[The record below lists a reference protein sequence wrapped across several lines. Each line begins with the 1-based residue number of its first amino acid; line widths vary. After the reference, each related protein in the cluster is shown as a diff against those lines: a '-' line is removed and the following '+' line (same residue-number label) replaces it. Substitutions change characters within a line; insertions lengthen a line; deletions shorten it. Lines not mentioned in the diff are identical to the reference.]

1 VPQATW
7 FSSWHLFF
15 LRSFVQQ
22 LIPTVLVAVIS
33 ALVVLGVYHAF
44 VARPRIARLSTALNA
59 HDALLGGAGA
69 KATDRIVTL
78 ETAATDSS
86 RSHSD
91 AQRRLTALEAVATN
105 EVPRIGFVRYN
116 AFADTGSD
124 LSFALA
130 LLSKRGDGVVVSSIW
145 SREETRTYGK
155 AVTNFSS
162 AQDASKEEL
171 DAIARARA
179 AAS

>member
-1 VPQATW
+1 M
-7 FSSWHLFF
+7 
-15 LRSFVQQ
+15 RSYVQQ
-22 LIPTVLVAVIS
+22 LLPTVLVALVS
-33 ALVVLGVYHAF
+33 ALIVLGAYHVLFAG
-44 VARPRIARLSTALNA
+44 PRIARLSTALEA

-78 ETAATDSS
+78 ETAATESS
-86 RSHSD
+86 RSHAD
-91 AQRRLTALEAVATN
+91 AQRRLVALEAIATN
-105 EVPRIGFVRYN
+105 EVPRVGFVRYN

-130 LLSKRGDGVVVSSIW
+130 LLSKRGDGVVLSSIW

-155 AVTNFSS
+155 AVAKFTS

>member
-1 VPQATW
+1 M
-7 FSSWHLFF
+7 
-15 LRSFVQQ
+15 QQ
-22 LIPTVLVAVIS
+22 LTPMVLVALSS
-33 ALVVLGVYHAF
+33 ALVVLGAYHAL
-44 VARPRIARLSTALNA
+44 VAGPRIRRLSTALDA
-59 HDALLGGAGA
+59 HDALLGGTGA

-78 ETAATDSS
+78 ETASADSS
-86 RSHSD
+86 RAYAD
-91 AQRRLTALEAVATN
+91 TQRRLAALEAVATN

-130 LLSKRGDGVVVSSIW
+130 LLSKRGDGVLISSIW

-171 DAIARARA
+171 EAIGRART

>member
-1 VPQATW
+1 M
-7 FSSWHLFF
+7 
-15 LRSFVQQ
+15 RSFVQQ
-22 LIPTVLVAVIS
+22 LLPIVLVALVS
-33 ALVVLGVYHAF
+33 ALIVVGAYHVL
-44 VARPRIARLSTALNA
+44 VAGPRIARLSTALEA
-59 HDALLGGAGA
+59 HDALLGGSGA

-78 ETAATDSS
+78 ESAATDSA
-86 RSHSD
+86 RAHTD
-91 AQRRLTALEAVATN
+91 ALRRLVALEAVATN
-105 EVPRIGFVRYN
+105 EVPRVGFVRYN